1 VDKLLFMTEVSQ
13 NNFMGKGQRVALQA
27 NLSSRSSRYNLS
39 FTEPRVRDSQLLFG
53 VDLYDWTRE
62 YTDYTR
68 DSYGFALRFGY
79 PIWEKWR
86 LFWSYGYDDTKMADT
101 DNPRILASAGETS
114 AIRLGFDRDTRNRR
128 YDATRGSNYNVAI
141 KYAGGPLGG
150 DFEFTKLE
158 ATSSWYLPFKW
169 DTTFHWRV
177 AGGLVSENREGGLP
191 VFERFNLGGLS
202 TVRGF
207 DFGDISPRDNE
218 GDRIGGRKMWYTNLE
233 YIFPLFKDAGLKGLV
248 FLDAGDSI
256 DRDFPGDFD
265 RVRYSAGFGFRWL
278 SPLGPLRLEWGK
290 NLDPVGDEKRSSWD
304 FSIGGTF

>member
-1 VDKLLFMTEVSQ
+1 
-13 NNFMGKGQRVALQA
+13 
-27 NLSSRSSRYNLS
+27 
-39 FTEPRVRDSQLLFG
+39 
-53 VDLYDWTRE
+53 
-62 YTDYTR
+62 
-68 DSYGFALRFGY
+68 
-79 PIWEKWR
+79 
-86 LFWSYGYDDTKMADT
+86 LFWSYGYDNTNLEDVSPD
-101 DNPRILASAGETS
+101 ASRQIRLSQDIHVTS
-114 AIRLGFDRDTRNRR
+114 AVRLGFDRDTRNRR
-128 YDATRGSNYNVAI
+128 YDATRGSNYNVGI

-150 DFEFTKLE
+150 DAEFTKLE
-158 ATSSWYLPFKW
+158 ASSSWYLPFKW

-177 AGGLVSENREGGLP
+177 AGGLVTENKDERLP
-191 VFERFNLGGLS
+191 VFERFYLGGLS

-207 DFGDISPRDNE
+207 DFGEISPRERSTTGVLENV
-218 GDRIGGRKMWYTNLE
+218 GGKKMWYTNLE